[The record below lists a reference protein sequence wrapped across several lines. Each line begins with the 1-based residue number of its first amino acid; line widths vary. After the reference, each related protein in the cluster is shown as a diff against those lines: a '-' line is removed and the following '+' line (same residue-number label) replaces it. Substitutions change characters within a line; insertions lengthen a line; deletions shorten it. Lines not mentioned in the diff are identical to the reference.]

1 MSSTCKIEI
10 IRKSDM
16 KISKNI
22 FEYSDNSTTS
32 KREYP
37 TLIGVKVLN

>member
-10 IRKSDM
+10 IRKSDI

-22 FEYSDNSTTS
+22 FEYSDNFSDI
-32 KREYP
+32 KARIP
-37 TLIGVKVLN
+37 IPLGVGWER